1 MAFCGTRTRVAKRPS
16 GCTSAPPTC
25 DPSAH
30 AIVMAAPAGQF
41 VPSTGTVAP
50 CAAVPPLSVGGSGVG
65 VGCGVG
71 VGVGG
76 TVGVGVGATVGITVG
91 RAVRTNGGATAVA
104 VGMTSVGNA
113 LVVTLGALVIDG
125 TVVGSTGSGVFAPVV
140 NPITGSGE
148 KSDAP
153 GAPVGLGCFGDVTL
167 TFTGV

>member
-25 DPSAH
+25 DPSGH
-30 AIVMAAPAGQF
+30 EIVTAAPAGQF

-71 VGVGG
+71 VGVGVG
-76 TVGVGVGATVGITVG
+76 VGGSVGVGVGASVGITVG

-113 LVVTLGALVIDG
+113 L
-125 TVVGSTGSGVFAPVV
+125 
-140 NPITGSGE
+140 
-148 KSDAP
+148 
-153 GAPVGLGCFGDVTL
+153 
-167 TFTGV
+167 